1 GWTRWLLEQYEF
13 PYTTVRNA
21 DLRDPKLRERF
32 DAILIADQPKEA
44 ILRGHT
50 GTWVRPEHRGGIEN
64 AGVQNLKNF
73 VRQGGTLITLGSA
86 SLVPM
91 EEFPLPL
98 TNALKGLTPDQF
110 NCPGSILRVFVD
122 NTHPVAYGM
131 RDQANA
137 VFYNDLAFAP
147 APGLGD
153 AAVKVIARYPAT
165 QLLQSGWIGG
175 EQHLH
180 DKIAAAE
187 VTYGKGRVI
196 LLGFSVQNR
205 AQPHGTF
212 PLLFNAI
219 HSTGLEP

>member
-1 GWTRWLLEQYEF
+1 M
-13 PYTTVRNA
+13 
-21 DLRDPKLRERF
+21 
-32 DAILIADQPKEA
+32 
-44 ILRGHT
+44 
-50 GTWVRPEHRGGIEN
+50 
-64 AGVQNLKNF
+64 
-73 VRQGGTLITLGSA
+73 RQGGTLITLGSA

-91 EEFPLPL
+91 EDFPLPL
-98 TNALKGLTPDQF
+98 TNALRGLTPDQF